1 MLGHATS
8 QEPQHAPPVLG
19 GHVAEVQA
27 SPVLGR
33 TQGFVDRSADST
45 EAASPRQG
53 GDEGHERSKEVRV
66 PEDALLRGGLHFLL
80 IARGFGYLGGFYR
93 N

>member
-1 MLGHATS
+1 MLR
-8 QEPQHAPPVLG
+8 
-19 GHVAEVQA
+19 
-27 SPVLGR
+27 R

-66 PEDALLRGGLHFLL
+66 PEDALLRGGLH
-80 IARGFGYLGGFYR
+80 IHYISRGFGYLGGDRSERDFAPIHYYILATMPAV
-93 N
+93 